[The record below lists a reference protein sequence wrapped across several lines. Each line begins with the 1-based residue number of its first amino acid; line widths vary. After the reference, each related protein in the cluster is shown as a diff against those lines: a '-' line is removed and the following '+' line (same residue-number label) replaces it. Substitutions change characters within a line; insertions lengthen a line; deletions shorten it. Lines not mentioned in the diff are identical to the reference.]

1 MFKELVISFLL
12 LQTVSYA
19 EWQNTLSDAYHN
31 VKKNIQPTELS
42 AEEKKAKK
50 FRILWEDV
58 FEEYQEGVMLL
69 DKSQYAPNEAWF
81 KKDQIDYKGDIDE
94 VINNIIKI
102 LIDDDLLAYKDEL
115 DDINNEVS
123 ELRADRTEFFEKK
136 IHAPIKSRVSTTQT
150 EYEEKIK
157 DTNDKIK
164 VLEGNINTIKIRV
177 QQRFENN
184 GINLSLSD
192 INQLISRVYGN
203 DIIQMTVIFEVLK
216 KITKQIGMLMQE
228 SQEDLAQS
236 KKYYGMHLISL
247 QLVVHI
253 QQEYMNSVDNYILQV
268 DSIIQKTDEMIK
280 RTSSAYELEKD
291 KDLKSGYLNNQ
302 EIQSFNKSV
311 AQAYKQDLLESQ
323 AKIALAQQTTIA
335 QLKLAEN
342 TYQTVSLSGKL
353 YSLIQN
359 SNMLFKRIT
368 EIQVPKL
375 EPFKN
380 QKMKLQYDEITTKL
394 LSD

>member
-1 MFKELVISFLL
+1 MFKQLVISFLV

-19 EWQNTLSDAYHN
+19 EWQNTISDAYN
-31 VKKNIQPTELS
+31 SVKKNIQPTELS
-42 AEEKKAKK
+42 VEEKKAKK

-58 FEEYQEGVMLL
+58 FEEYQEGVVLI
-69 DKSQYAPNEAWF
+69 DNSQNAPNEAWF
-81 KKDQIDYKGDIDE
+81 KKDQIDYKGDIDD

-115 DDINNEVS
+115 DHINDEIA
-123 ELRADRTEFFEKK
+123 ELKAKRTEFFEKK
-136 IHAPIKSRVSTTQT
+136 IHAPMKSRLSTTQT

-157 DTNDKIK
+157 DADDKII
-164 VLEGNINTIKIRV
+164 VLEGDISIIKTRV

-216 KITKQIGMLMQE
+216 KITNQIGMLMKE
-228 SQEDLAQS
+228 SKEDLVQS

-253 QQEYMNSVDNYILQV
+253 QQEYINKIDNYLLHV

-280 RTSSAYELEKD
+280 GTSKAYEMEND
-291 KDLKSGYLNNQ
+291 ESLKLGYLHNRK
-302 EIQSFNKSV
+302 IQRFNRSA
-311 AQAYKQDLLESQ
+311 AQAYKKDLFNSQ
-323 AKIALAQQTTIA
+323 KKITLAQKTTIA

-342 TYQTVSLSGKL
+342 TYQTVSLSGEL
-353 YSLIQN
+353 HAMIQS
-359 SNMLFKRIT
+359 SNMLFKKIT

-380 QKMKLQYDEITTKL
+380 EKMKLQYDEITNQL
-394 LSD
+394 LRD